1 MECVLMDLVMHQ
13 LFKIVFLFVK
23 LMKSTHLIL
32 NNVSVSR
39 ISILLMESV
48 QSVKTIKFTIN
59 FYKLVNQIVKL
70 TKFILINFK
79 NVFVNLECI

>member
-1 MECVLMDLVMHQ
+1 MDLVMQQ

-23 LMKSTHLIL
+23 LMKSTHLIS
-32 NNVSVSR
+32 NNVSVNK
-39 ISILLMESV
+39 ISISLMEFV
-48 QSVKTIKFTIN
+48 QNVKTTKFTIK

-70 TKFILINFK
+70 IKFILINFK